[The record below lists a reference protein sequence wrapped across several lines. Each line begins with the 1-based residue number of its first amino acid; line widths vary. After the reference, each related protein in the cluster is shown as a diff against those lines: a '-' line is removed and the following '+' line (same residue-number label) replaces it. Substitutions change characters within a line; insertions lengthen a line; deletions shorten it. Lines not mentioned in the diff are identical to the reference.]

1 MTSEKE
7 LVPKAEIWVFQP
19 MWLRDEEFRETGS
32 QSHVDAVSFAS
43 AASFS
48 FHSYNDNNIIIIINI
63 RL

>member
-7 LVPKAEIWVFQP
+7 LVPKAELWVFQP
-19 MWLRDEEFRETGS
+19 MWLRDEEFGATDSE
-32 QSHVDAVSFAS
+32 SHVDALSFAS

-48 FHSYNDNNIIIIINI
+48 FHCYNNNNIIIIII